1 MTCTLNTC
9 KLQVFS
15 VRAFVGLEDIISK
28 WLGRVGLTSPT
39 QA

>member
-1 MTCTLNTC
+1 MVCTLNAC
-9 KLQVFS
+9 KLQAFG
-15 VRAFVGLEDIISK
+15 VRAFVGLEDIIAK